1 VWKTIWGMVVL
12 VYCPPMSEP
21 SGTRRAWLLAVNG
34 FTIIGWMV
42 VVGIATRNSIA
53 KHHWPWFWLGLGGM
67 SILSAGIQTRREL
80 RRPKA

>member
-53 KHHWPWFWLGLGGM
+53 KHH
-67 SILSAGIQTRREL
+67 
-80 RRPKA
+80 